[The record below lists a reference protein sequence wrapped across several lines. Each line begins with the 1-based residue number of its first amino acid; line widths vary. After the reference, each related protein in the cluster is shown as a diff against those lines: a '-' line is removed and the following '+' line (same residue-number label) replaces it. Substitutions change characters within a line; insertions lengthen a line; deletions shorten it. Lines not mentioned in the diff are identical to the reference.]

1 MKMIIFL
8 VALAF
13 ALSADVAMAISIY
26 RHHLEACQGNN
37 C

>member
-13 ALSADVAMAISIY
+13 ALSAGVATVISIY